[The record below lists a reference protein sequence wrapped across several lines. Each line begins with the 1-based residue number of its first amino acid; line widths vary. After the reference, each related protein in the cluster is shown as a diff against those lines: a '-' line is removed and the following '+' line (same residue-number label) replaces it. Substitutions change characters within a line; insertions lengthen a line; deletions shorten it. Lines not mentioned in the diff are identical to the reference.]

1 MLRTIADFLLGA
13 GLSRRMNLDLVP
25 EAPLRSPS
33 RARGATERHEAL
45 GWIARVGT
53 W

>member
-1 MLRTIADFLLGA
+1 MLARLADFLLGA
-13 GLSRRMNLDLVP
+13 GLSRRLDLDHVP
-25 EAPLRSPS
+25 GAPLRSPS
-33 RARGATERHEAL
+33 RAKGAQLRHEQL